1 MDYKNGKVVGSHEL
15 YLNKLGNATLNAI
28 YRVTYVSQSDNPAT
42 VAVNDELFN
51 LKVGMLIYETQL
63 INTHSSHVEIISSIN
78 QLYRL
83 GTESEF
89 CIENTAEGMIPVVFG
104 KVYRKFLRSV
114 PEFISGGKYRTSC
127 WNGMEETAV
136 LNLNEKEDEYY
147 SFENSVNIYEY
158 DESGRQFQIAHME
171 PFSKMNL
178 SFDES
183 HRMRERYNVSGISE
197 MTNREIDWIYNTFVK
212 PINWR

>member
-1 MDYKNGKVVGSHEL
+1 MK
-15 YLNKLGNATLNAI
+15 
-28 YRVTYVSQSDNPAT
+28 R
-42 VAVNDELFN
+42 
-51 LKVGMLIYETQL
+51 
-63 INTHSSHVEIISSIN
+63 EIISVITTFVLILS
-78 QLYRL
+78 
-83 GTESEF
+83 SHF
-89 CIENTAEGMIPVVFG
+89 SMIYALDKPH
-104 KVYRKFLRSV
+104 
-114 PEFISGGKYRTSC
+114 
-127 WNGMEETAV
+127 

-171 PFSKMNL
+171 PFSKMIL